1 MLIAENIDS
10 TISTTLN
17 IHATVTNAVS
27 NAIYGVTSWIGD
39 LIPALGKRDLENDAR
54 VNLLTELKSFKLA
67 FQQSILET
75 LQSFLNGN
83 VATQLQQSIS
93 KLICKRDLEN
103 DARVNLLTEL
113 KSFKLAFQQS
123 ILETLQSFL
132 NGNVA
137 TQFQQSISKLSTFL
151 KTHLQTMK
159 NMITNLIPTMQN
171 TIATQAVTSVLNV
184 IQVIEEA
191 IRKIH
196 ALFFS

>member
-1 MLIAENIDS
+1 MPIVENIDS
-10 TISTTLN
+10 TISTILN

-27 NAIYGVTSWIGD
+27 NAIYGVTSWISD
-39 LIPALGKRDLENDAR
+39 LIPALG
-54 VNLLTELKSFKLA
+54 
-67 FQQSILET
+67 
-75 LQSFLNGN
+75 
-83 VATQLQQSIS
+83 
-93 KLICKRDLEN
+93 KRDLEN

-196 ALFFS
+196 ALFSS